1 MQTYHIEIQETLVRV
16 VGVEALSLDSA
27 IVQVQEMYNNEEIV
41 LDSDDY
47 MDTEFLEKKTVPADE
62 VFTKAGL

>member
-47 MDTEFLEKKTVPADE
+47 MDTEFLVKDCEK
-62 VFTKAGL
+62 

>member
-16 VGVEALSLDSA
+16 VAVEALSLDSA

-47 MDTEFLEKKTVPADE
+47 MDTEFLVKDCGK
-62 VFTKAGL
+62 